1 MDKTLSGEI
10 RETAEAVVFAAAED
24 LEEERKEPLDSCSI
38 EEDKKQL
45 LPKGWS
51 ET

>member
-10 RETAEAVVFAAAED
+10 RQTAEAVVFAAAEA
-24 LEEERKEPLDSCSI
+24 LEAERKDPLYCCGI

-45 LPKGWS
+45 LPKGLS
-51 ET
+51 